1 MHRMLNTLAIAVAL
15 LTLFSATAAAG
26 TGLKIESEGAHRYN
40 AAGLDFELG
49 LPFVP
54 FRIFSDILGWYGS
67 TDSQITHGQVGVG
80 ARVFFTEANQGF
92 FAEGKY
98 RYIFGWDKQNVE
110 TSTAIS
116 AGLGYR
122 LRALLGGL
130 DIVVQTRLTDNEII
144 PQYYLGIRL
153 GF

>member
-1 MHRMLNTLAIAVAL
+1 MPRTIKALVLVTAL
-15 LTLFSATAAAG
+15 LTLASATAAAG

-54 FRIFSDILGWYGS
+54 FRIFSDILGWYAN

-80 ARVFFTEANQGF
+80 ARVFFTAANQGL
-92 FAEGKY
+92 FAEGKF
-98 RYIFGWDKQNVE
+98 RYIFGLENQNVE

-122 LRALLGGL
+122 FRALLGGL
-130 DIVVQTRLTDNEII
+130 DIVVQARLTENDII
-144 PQYYLGIRL
+144 PEYHLGIRL